1 MDIVDSAQVFGLG
14 ALGGTLV
21 ELLRWW
27 KIREA
32 DRLPTYASKAG
43 YWVITALMICAG
55 GIMAT
60 LYGLDQH
67 NAAALINIG
76 ASTPAIIGAVATR
89 AEVSDRMAPEQSD
102 VDLGQKSLRD
112 HSQRRLAMREAV
124 RKFIAFQFSRDS

>member
-1 MDIVDSAQVFGLG
+1 
-14 ALGGTLV
+14 
-21 ELLRWW
+21 
-27 KIREA
+27 
-32 DRLPTYASKAG
+32 
-43 YWVITALMICAG
+43 
-55 GIMAT
+55 

-89 AEVSDRMAPEQSD
+89 AEVSDHTAPEQSH

-124 RKFIAFQFSRDS
+124 RGFIAFQFSREI

>member
-1 MDIVDSAQVFGLG
+1 MDIAQSAQVFGLG

-55 GIMAT
+55 GVMAT
-60 LYGLDQH
+60 LYGLDLN

-76 ASTPAIIGAVATR
+76 ASTPAIIGAVATK
-89 AEVSDRMAPEQSD
+89 AQVYTAPEQSH

-112 HSQRRLAMREAV
+112 HRQRRLPMREAV
-124 RKFIAFQFSRDS
+124 RGFIAFEFSRDS

>member
-1 MDIVDSAQVFGLG
+1 MDIPDSAQVFGLG

-32 DRLPTYASKAG
+32 DRLPSYASKAG

-55 GIMAT
+55 GVMAT

-67 NAAALINIG
+67 HAAALINIG

-89 AEVSDRMAPEQSD
+89 PQVSEHTAPEQSH

-112 HSQRRLAMREAV
+112 NRQRRLAMREAV
-124 RKFIAFQFSRDS
+124 RGFIAFEFARDS

>member
-1 MDIVDSAQVFGLG
+1 MDIAESAQVFGLG

-55 GIMAT
+55 GVMAT
-60 LYGLDQH
+60 LYGLDLH

-76 ASTPAIIGAVATR
+76 ASTPAIIGAVATKPQ
-89 AEVSDRMAPEQSD
+89 VSVHAAPEQSH

-112 HSQRRLAMREAV
+112 HSQRRLPMREAV
-124 RKFIAFQFSRDS
+124 RGFIAFEFSRDS

>member
-1 MDIVDSAQVFGLG
+1 MDIADLAQVFGLG

-55 GIMAT
+55 GVMAT

-67 NAAALINIG
+67 NAAAL
-76 ASTPAIIGAVATR
+76 
-89 AEVSDRMAPEQSD
+89 
-102 VDLGQKSLRD
+102 KYWSLDAGNHWRGCN
-112 HSQRRLAMREAV
+112 EGGGV
-124 RKFIAFQFSRDS
+124 